1 MKQEEIVMS
10 ASPATLSPSLA
21 AQTDTAPDGSVD
33 YQHQPRPLTGQE
45 KTAAVT
51 RVRWLEHQ
59 LFEDGQVRRRVTR
72 ETAQAIVDELNVL
85 RAALGW
91 LEIDLEGRWRWPH

>member
-1 MKQEEIVMS
+1 MS
-10 ASPATLSPSLA
+10 ASRATISPSLA
-21 AQTDTAPDGSVD
+21 AQTDTPPAGSID
-33 YQHQPRPLTGQE
+33 YLQHPRPLTGQE

-59 LFEDGQVRRRVTR
+59 LFEDGQVRRRITR
-72 ETAQAIVDELNVL
+72 ETAQAIVDELNEL
-85 RAALGW
+85 RTALGW